1 MSNCRT
7 RPGFFFPRVSSTFTK
22 RIILVI
28 LPAPLAVLGED
39 WLSDPPTIH
48 RNEFRYRLQVG
59 FVDRFVGRLLDRLV
73 ETNVLEKCLLIVTAD
88 HGVSFRPGHSRRLPD
103 ADNLADIASVPLFIK
118 LPGQKQGRVD
128 DRNVE
133 SVDIFPTIAES
144 LGIELSEPV
153 DGIPVSQARRRP
165 RKTLYYDGS
174 MTVIEPD
181 LPQRRAAVLRQF
193 ELFGHDDLDQLPASI
208 PTHPEWHGRNIAS
221 FVVEGKPVP
230 ATLIDPLRDRSDRST
245 YSWMKGVETSRSFLK
260 GKLDGRRTPRNAG
273 GTDCH
278 RRWNR
283 SRFGEDVP
291 IVRQPAGV

>member
-1 MSNCRT
+1 M
-7 RPGFFFPRVSSTFTK
+7 
-22 RIILVI
+22 
-28 LPAPLAVLGED
+28 
-39 WLSDPPTIH
+39 
-48 RNEFRYRLQVG
+48 
-59 FVDRFVGRLLDRLV
+59 
-73 ETNVLEKCLLIVTAD
+73 EKCLLIVTAD

-153 DGIPVSQARRRP
+153 DGIPVSQERRRP

-208 PTHPEWHGRNIAS
+208 ATHPEWHGRKIAS
-221 FVVEGKPVP
+221 FVVEGKPVH
-230 ATLIDPLRDRSDRST
+230 ATLIDPLRDRSRRFDLLLDE
-245 YSWMKGVETSRSFLK
+245 GSRDLAEFS
-260 GKLDGRRTPRNAG
+260 
-273 GTDCH
+273 
-278 RRWNR
+278 
-283 SRFGEDVP
+283 
-291 IVRQPAGV
+291 

>member
-1 MSNCRT
+1 MES
-7 RPGFFFPRVSSTFTK
+7 
-22 RIILVI
+22 
-28 LPAPLAVLGED
+28 
-39 WLSDPPTIH
+39 
-48 RNEFRYRLQVG
+48 
-59 FVDRFVGRLLDRLV
+59 
-73 ETNVLEKCLLIVTAD
+73 CLLIVTAD

-118 LPGQKQGRVD
+118 LPGQKEGRID

-193 ELFGHDDLDQLPASI
+193 ELFGHDDLDQLPSSI
-208 PTHPEWHGRNIAS
+208 ATHPEWHGRGIAS

-230 ATLIDPLRDRSDRST
+230 ATLIDPLR
-245 YSWMKGVETSRSFLK
+245 EQSRSSPF
-260 GKLDGRRTPRNAG
+260 
-273 GTDCH
+273 
-278 RRWNR
+278 
-283 SRFGEDVP
+283 SR
-291 IVRQPAGV
+291 